1 MSEPVRRVLAL
12 ANASNA
18 EVTRAQA
25 GEVAA
30 AFRTHDADCGSTRA
44 QVARLTVEIDAVRDH
59 VAQHP
64 KDQHSKR
71 GMLAKIAKRTRL
83 LKYLRRENPAD
94 YAATIAALDI
104 KDIKR
109 R

>member
-1 MSEPVRRVLAL
+1 
-12 ANASNA
+12 
-18 EVTRAQA
+18 
-25 GEVAA
+25 
-30 AFRTHDADCGSTRA
+30 
-44 QVARLTVEIDAVRDH
+44 
-59 VAQHP
+59 
-64 KDQHSKR
+64 
-71 GMLAKIAKRTRL
+71 MLAKIAKRTRL